1 MIRKFFP
8 LDKNYLLEEAQ
19 LSLQD
24 TLLDQLVERVKVQ
37 HQAIHNP
44 LGLDDSFTS
53 RLKAYKYK
61 NRKPLY
67 SFYQNL
73 AGVYRYKFGE
83 NQLGFVWDGR
93 DHSQIYKEEW
103 TQAFIAWTDQFCA
116 HELFL
121 QAVLDLT
128 VFLPDNRHAHLAE
141 SRMNHFVLKHFDVK
155 IHKNR
160 GIVQMNVA

>member
-1 MIRKFFP
+1 VIRKFFP

-19 LSLQD
+19 LALQD
-24 TLLDQLVERVKVQ
+24 ALLDQLVENVKAH

-53 RLKAYKYK
+53 RLKAYKSK

-103 TQAFIAWTDQFCA
+103 TQIFYYLDGTILCPRVIYTSCIRPYRFFARQPARPSGRKSHESFCTQT
-116 HELFL
+116 F
-121 QAVLDLT
+121 
-128 VFLPDNRHAHLAE
+128 
-141 SRMNHFVLKHFDVK
+141 
-155 IHKNR
+155 
-160 GIVQMNVA
+160 